1 MNILDLAFVALS
13 SALTIL
19 VFVAK
24 TDVEKSRVRVR
35 VKTKK

>member
-1 MNILDLAFVALS
+1 MNILDLAFIALS

-24 TDVEKSRVRVR
+24 TDVEKSRVKVR
-35 VKTKK
+35 IRTKK